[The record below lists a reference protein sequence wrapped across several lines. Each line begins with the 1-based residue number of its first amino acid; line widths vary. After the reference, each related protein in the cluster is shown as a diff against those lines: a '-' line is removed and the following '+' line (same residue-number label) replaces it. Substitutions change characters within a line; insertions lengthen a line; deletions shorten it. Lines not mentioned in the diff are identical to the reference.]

1 METGNGCCQGFEL
14 SSSSRD
20 VGRGLDPVLKT
31 DLVVLDA
38 GSPELAL
45 GLTAISISHI
55 DFAVSRHQILQI
67 AIFFLLFLHLFLGL
81 LIGKIIQTGFDIR
94 LCSRSLITISAAPGA
109 ALTVTLLGDSFVV
122 LVLVKPLVGDVVVG
136 WSIFHGAVNRS
147 VTIMTLLLFGALLRD
162 AVIFRGLVLLNLV
175 HQA

>member
-94 LCSRSLITISAAPGA
+94 LCSRSLITISAAP
-109 ALTVTLLGDSFVV
+109 
-122 LVLVKPLVGDVVVG
+122 
-136 WSIFHGAVNRS
+136 
-147 VTIMTLLLFGALLRD
+147 
-162 AVIFRGLVLLNLV
+162 
-175 HQA
+175 